1 MTWFYCEK
9 INRNEGIGKMY
20 DSKKIRHLLFS
31 AALGST
37 MALSLNGIKSHADTT
52 QSFKP
57 YTPVAYDISEF
68 QGKLN
73 DQQVMNLKNEV
84 KFVVLRIQD
93 GQYHD
98 QQVNNNIRL
107 MDKYGIPYGVY
118 SFSRYTNS
126 AQAAEEAQRLHSL
139 APNARFYVND
149 FETGFTNTSDKN
161 AVSWANSMK
170 QLTQQPVILYGSQ
183 STLDQFQQSTL
194 STYSAVWLANYTS
207 YTPNPKYDYDLWQ
220 YTDKYQSRALGE
232 SLDADTIPVGG
243 RKLAFWT
250 TEKTANGHKRTVAKT
265 GTARHIR
272 KHATANVLHKAT
284 KTQVITKTTSAK
296 AKNVQITPLVKKTGH
311 NVNKHVKRAYRIKKR
326 AIHMVTTS
334 SNTYKYAG
342 VSTKRV
348 KHNKSYK
355 KHTNKKSK
363 YTYKLHNATKKRI
376 AKHHAKKYRKYG
388 KKYTYKLS
396 KKKARKHAKYNY
408 AKKLSYHVKKNLKH
422 KKLHRSYKN
431 KKHNKSKKHYKYS
444 VKRIH
449 HKHAKKYQYRVA

>member
-1 MTWFYCEK
+1 
-9 INRNEGIGKMY
+9 
-20 DSKKIRHLLFS
+20 
-31 AALGST
+31 

-68 QGKLN
+68 QGQLN

-98 QQVNNNIRL
+98 QQVNNNISL

-118 SFSRYTNS
+118 SYSRYTNS
-126 AQAAEEAQRLHSL
+126 AQSQEEAQRLHSL

-149 FETGFTNTSDKN
+149 FETGFTNTSDQN
-161 AVSWANSMK
+161 AVSWANAMK
-170 QLTQQPVILYGSQ
+170 QLTKQPVILYSSQ
-183 STLDQFQQSTL
+183 SMLDQFQQSTL
-194 STYSAVWLANYTS
+194 NAYSAVWLANYTN
-207 YTPNPKYDYDLWQ
+207 YTPNPKYNYDLWQ
-220 YTDKYQSRALGE
+220 YTDKYQSKALGE

-265 GTARHIR
+265 GTARHIK
-272 KHATANVLHKAT
+272 KHATANVLHKVT

-296 AKNVQITPLVKKTGH
+296 AKKVQYTPLVNKVSHHTK
-311 NVNKHVKRAYRIKKR
+311 KHVKRAYRIKKQ
-326 AIHMVTTS
+326 ATKKIATTN
-334 SNTYKYAG
+334 NTYQYASAITKK
-342 VSTKRV
+342 VSHK
-348 KHNKSYK
+348 KAYK
-355 KHTNKKSK
+355 KHAKKHSK
-363 YTYKLHNATKKRI
+363 YTYKL
-376 AKHHAKKYRKYG
+376 AKKK
-388 KKYTYKLS
+388 T
-396 KKKARKHAKYNY
+396 RKHAKYNY
-408 AKKLSYHVKKNLKH
+408 AKKLSYHVKNNLKH

-444 VKRIH
+444 VKRIY
-449 HKHAKKYQYRVA
+449 HKHAKKYQYRLA